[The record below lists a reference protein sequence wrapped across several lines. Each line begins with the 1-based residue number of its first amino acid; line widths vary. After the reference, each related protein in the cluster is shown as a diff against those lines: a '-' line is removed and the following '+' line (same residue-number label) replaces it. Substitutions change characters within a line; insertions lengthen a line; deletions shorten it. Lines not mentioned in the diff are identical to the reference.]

1 MEKGLEMTCFF
12 LNSLLVE
19 AATDGHRTNHRA
31 ADEGSEPTAD
41 ASLLLLWCLNWTT
54 TQMPEPADLRRREVS
69 SVSGFFFFFFFKQ
82 RWLEAGVYVSFYEL
96 SKKFTQLSK
105 A

>member
-1 MEKGLEMTCFF
+1 MNKGLFILKWSSSGKRFGNDLFVCFF
-12 LNSLLVE
+12 LNSFLVE

-54 TQMPEPADLRRREVS
+54 TQTPEPAVS
-69 SVSGFFFFFFFKQ
+69 RSASPGGLQ
-82 RWLEAGVYVSFYEL
+82 C
-96 SKKFTQLSK
+96 
-105 A
+105 

>member
-41 ASLLLLWCLNWTT
+41 ASLLLWCLNWTT

-69 SVSGFFFFFFFKQ
+69 SVSGFLFCFF
-82 RWLEAGVYVSFYEL
+82 
-96 SKKFTQLSK
+96 
-105 A
+105 